1 MTRNQRK
8 IGFTLAELLVVIAII
23 GILSGLLLPV
33 VGKARHHA
41 KIALARSMLGQL
53 ETAMA
58 DYIADH
64 GVYPPEKAPG
74 GYDKPS
80 ETLYFYLVG
89 MDVTS
94 PRDSLRK
101 KLRRDRRSAKVYFEF
116 MRNYLEDFDN
126 DGYYEV
132 VDPWGQPWLY
142 IRGMYPGHPNTSSG
156 LGEPATK
163 RPWHHPSSY
172 DLFSVGPD
180 GMTGPG
186 KTTPRTLKKWNDPLR
201 FELGPKA
208 PNSFYKLAA
217 GLFECGMDPDDIA
230 NF

>member
-1 MTRNQRK
+1 MTRSQRR

-23 GILSGLLLPV
+23 GILSAFLLPV

-41 KIALARSMLGQL
+41 KITLARSMLGQL
-53 ETAMA
+53 ETALA

-64 GVYPPEKAPG
+64 GVYPPEKVSG
-74 GYDKPS
+74 KLDKPS

-89 MDVTS
+89 MDVTAGTTS
-94 PRDSLRK
+94 KRNSLR
-101 KLRRDRRSAKVYFEF
+101 RQRRSAKVYFEF
-116 MRNYLEDFDN
+116 RSDYLEDY
-126 DGYYEV
+126 DGDDYYEV

-156 LGEPATK
+156 LGDANK
-163 RPWHHPSSY
+163 RPHHHPSGY

-186 KTTPRTLKKWNDPLR
+186 KTKRSIIRKWNSSQK
-201 FELGPKA
+201 FEVA
-208 PNSFYKLAA
+208 PSAGNSFYKLAA
-217 GLFECGMDPDDIA
+217 GDFEGGMDPDDIS

>member
-1 MTRNQRK
+1 MTRNHRR

-23 GILSGLLLPV
+23 GILSGFLLPV

-41 KIALARSMLGQL
+41 KIALAKSMLGQL
-53 ETAMA
+53 ETALA

-74 GYDKPS
+74 DLDKPS

-89 MDVTS
+89 MDITA
-94 PRDSLRK
+94 PTPQKRKSLRK
-101 KLRRDRRSAKVYFEF
+101 QRKNAKVYFEF
-116 MRNYLEDFDN
+116 MSDYLEDYDN
-126 DGYYEV
+126 GDGSYEV

-142 IRGMYPGHPNTSSG
+142 VRGMYPGRPNTSSG
-156 LGEPATK
+156 LGDQNTK
-163 RPWHHPSSY
+163 RPYHHPSSY

-180 GMTGPG
+180 GVTGSP
-186 KTTPRTLKKWNDPLR
+186 TPSTKKKWNKPR
-201 FELGPKA
+201 IYEHKPSNA
-208 PNSFYKLAA
+208 SSFYNLAA
-217 GLFECGMDPDDIA
+217 SKYDGGTDPDDIA